1 MRRIASAPDAGHL
14 PPVHVASHP
23 VAERAQYT
31 PAEQKQIR
39 DDYATA
45 GAAQCPRCLVAMTS
59 RAIGGGSFGLGYA
72 RRREWLICP
81 TCHRSAL
88 FDMRRGTRN

>member
-1 MRRIASAPDAGHL
+1 MNAVP
-14 PPVHVASHP
+14 HP
-23 VAERAQYT
+23 VAERAQYS
-31 PAEQKQIR
+31 PDEQRTIR
-39 DDYATA
+39 DDYVAR
-45 GAAQCPRCLVAMTS
+45 GAAQCPRCQVAMTS

-88 FDMRRGTRN
+88 FDVRRGTRN